1 MFYRCNNKKL
11 FAFTMNNEEKMKS
24 KYRLFGLIIVIF
36 ALLFALF
43 WLFTGIKKTAKNNV
57 KSSQLRE
64 AKEQLNIQLLR
75 YEQDLFSLD
84 FVHLKTEIERLAEK
98 YPPILIEPDVWNDEE
113 MMTQLNAYLKDTL
126 NIALFE
132 TTKKVIKEEVLRK
145 ELKTAFGY
153 YKVFYPDDSVPVII
167 TLIPGLDFTMPS
179 VYFFDDVLFVN
190 IDMYL
195 GADKPFY
202 TKYGM
207 PLYMTE
213 RCEPVYIPIDIFKKA
228 MVYKHLGEQPT
239 STLLETMIYEGKK
252 LYFTEMMFP
261 TMQERFII
269 GYSEEKFNWANTYI
283 GNIWNYMIEKNELFG
298 KGDALM
304 RCYIEESPFTKPFG
318 NDSPGRLGTF
328 IGWKLIQSYMKNNPD
343 VTLQELMQET
353 DYQKI
358 LNNSKFKP
366 QPK

>member
-228 MVYKHLGEQPT
+228 MVYKHLGNQPT